1 MSPMT
6 NESNTESSYP
16 ELVSSQSDVALS
28 SIDTESLALSQDS
41 DTVDIWSQL
50 PVRKYTD
57 ERTGKNK
64 WQCND
69 CGASFTDWNLTKAL
83 HHVARQRSNDIKIC
97 PKIIR
102 DEEVRKYQSFY
113 QKYRNKVDFRKKNIA
128 H

>member
-41 DTVDIWSQL
+41 DTLDIWGQL

-57 ERTGKNK
+57 RRTGKING
-64 WQCND
+64 NVMI
-69 CGASFTDWNLTKAL
+69 AEL
-83 HHVARQRSNDIKIC
+83 HLLIGI
-97 PKIIR
+97 
-102 DEEVRKYQSFY
+102 
-113 QKYRNKVDFRKKNIA
+113 
-128 H
+128 

>member
-6 NESNTESSYP
+6 NESNTESSNP

-41 DTVDIWSQL
+41 DTLDIWSQL

-57 ERTGKNK
+57 ERTGKKK

-69 CGASFTDWNLTKAL
+69 
-83 HHVARQRSNDIKIC
+83 
-97 PKIIR
+97 
-102 DEEVRKYQSFY
+102 
-113 QKYRNKVDFRKKNIA
+113 
-128 H
+128 